1 MIGSYCDSATKKQSW
16 NLSALADSKL
26 ILHEYISDTLIK
38 SFNLTIFEFLLNI
51 LSVTEQWSS
60 CSLINHDDTII
71 TAKVAFSFNSNGK
84 VRIKKSHNVTF
95 VRSIL
100 LHVSDFCFIL
110 L

>member
-1 MIGSYCDSATKKQSW
+1 MESQCTSG
-16 NLSALADSKL
+16 LKL

-71 TAKVAFSFNSNGK
+71 TAKVVFSFNSNGK
-84 VRIKKSHNVTF
+84 VRIKKSNNVTF
-95 VRSIL
+95 VRNII